1 MSHATSPPPE
11 SPAALSAL
19 TEERR
24 ARGVRFLALAARG
37 GVLFDGAMGTQLYER
52 GVFLNQCFEHSNLT
66 QPALVKQVHRD
77 YLEAGAQVIT
87 TNTFGANRV
96 KLARYGLAEEVARLN
111 AEGVRVARDAA
122 GAAALVA
129 ASVGPTGFTLVELSK
144 GAWRAA
150 QDALRE
156 HIEAAAAAGADL
168 ICLETFS
175 VLQELELAVELA
187 RATGLPVVALY
198 TFQPNGLGAEGQ
210 RPAVVARRLVDAGA
224 DVVGSNCGG
233 GPELLYQVTAPMVGC
248 GRPVLAQANA
258 GRPELI
264 EGRSIY
270 VANPEYFSVFA
281 RRLLKAGVTLL
292 GGCCGTTPLHIKRMA
307 NAVKM
312 VAAAQGAEGSAV
324 EGAHLE
330 ATEPLPAAARPRLW
344 WDKGLVPLA
353 ERSALGAL
361 LARGE
366 RVTSVELNPPA
377 GFDLSGRVRAARELA
392 AAGVTTVNIADGPRA
407 SLRVCN
413 VAMARHLLD
422 HTPVS
427 PLVHVCCRDRSF
439 LGLQSHVLGAH
450 LQGVRNLV
458 VITGDPP
465 KMGPYP
471 HSSGVYDLDSVELLR
486 VLSGYNAGVDPAG
499 KELPEPTA
507 FVCATGA
514 EPAAVDYERELRRLE
529 LKRDAGA
536 VVVMTQPVYDP
547 RQVERFLSDAR
558 GLGVPIMLGL
568 CPLASYR
575 NALFLHENVPGMRVP
590 APTLERMRAA
600 EERGEGEEEGVRVA
614 RESLEAARGL
624 VDGVYVMPPFGRHRL
639 ALRTLEGYIAPPA
652 TPRASPCAPG
662 CGCGA

>member
-1 MSHATSPPPE
+1 MT
-11 SPAALSAL
+11 
-19 TEERR
+19 
-24 ARGVRFLALAARG
+24 LAARG
-37 GVLFDGAMGTQLYER
+37 GLLFDGAMGTQLYER

-77 YLEAGAQVIT
+77 YLEAGAQVLT

-96 KLARYGLAEEVARLN
+96 KLARHGLAEEVGRLN
-111 AEGVRVARDAA
+111 AEGVRIAREVA
-122 GAAALVA
+122 GEAALVA
-129 ASVGPTGFTLVELSK
+129 ASVGPTGFTLTELSK
-144 GAWRAA
+144 GAWVTAKE
-150 QDALRE
+150 ALRE
-156 HIEAAAAAGADL
+156 HIEAVAGAGADL

-175 VLQELELAVELA
+175 VLQELELGVELA
-187 RATGLPVVALY
+187 LSTGLPVVALY
-198 TFQPNGLGAEGQ
+198 TFQPTGLGAEGQ
-210 RPAVVARRLVDAGA
+210 RPAVVAQRLVEAGA
-224 DVVGSNCGG
+224 HVIGSNCGG
-233 GPELLYQVTAPMVGC
+233 GPELLYQVTAPMVGL

-281 RRLLKAGVTLL
+281 RRLLKAGVMLL
-292 GGCCGTTPLHIKRMA
+292 GGCCGTTPQHVKRMA
-307 NAVKM
+307 NAVRM
-312 VAAAQGAEGSAV
+312 VAATQDAQGEGGAGEGGV
-324 EGAHLE
+324 EGERLE
-330 ATEPLPAAARPRLW
+330 ASEPLERAPRPRLW
-344 WDKGLVPLA
+344 WDTGRVPLA
-353 ERSALGAL
+353 ERSALGAR

-366 RVTSVELNPPA
+366 PVTSVELNPPA
-377 GFDLSGRVRAARELA
+377 GFDLSKRVEAARELA

-413 VAMARHLLD
+413 VAMARHLID
-422 HTPVS
+422 ATPLS
-427 PLVHVCCRDRSF
+427 PLVHICCRDRSF
-439 LGLQSHVLGAH
+439 LGLQSHLLGAH
-450 LQGVRNLV
+450 VQGVRNLV

-499 KELPEPTA
+499 KEMAEPTA

-514 EPAAVDYERELRRLE
+514 EPAAVDYDRELRRLE

-558 GLGVPIMLGL
+558 GLSLPIMLGL

-590 APTLERMRAA
+590 AATLERMRAA
-600 EERGEGEEEGVRVA
+600 EERGEGEAEGVRIA
-614 RESLEAARGL
+614 RESLDAARGL

-639 ALRTLEGYIAPPA
+639 ALQTLEGYLSPPTPSQAPA
-652 TPRASPCAPG
+652 QITGCAPG
-662 CGCGA
+662 CACGG

>member
-1 MSHATSPPPE
+1 VSDAPRPL
-11 SPAALSAL
+11 LSAS
-19 TEERR
+19 TPRFSER
-24 ARGVRFLALAARG
+24 GERFLTLAARG
-37 GVLFDGAMGTQLYER
+37 GLLFDGAMGTQLYER

-77 YLEAGAQVIT
+77 YLEAGAQVLT
-87 TNTFGANRV
+87 TNTFGANRL
-96 KLARYGLAEEVARLN
+96 KLARHGLADEVGRLN
-111 AEGVRVARDAA
+111 AEGVRIAREVA
-122 GAAALVA
+122 GEAALVA
-129 ASVGPTGFTLVELSK
+129 ASVGPTGFTLSDLSK
-144 GAWRAA
+144 GSWLPAKE
-150 QDALRE
+150 ALRE
-156 HIEAAAAAGADL
+156 HIEAVASAGADV

-175 VLQELELAVELA
+175 VLQELELGVELA
-187 RATGLPVVALY
+187 LGVGLPVVALY
-198 TFQPNGLGAEGQ
+198 TFQPTGLGAEGQ
-210 RPAVVARRLVDAGA
+210 RPAAVAQRLVEAGA
-224 DVVGSNCGG
+224 HVIGSNCGG
-233 GPELLYQVTAPMVGC
+233 GPELLYQVTAPMVGL

-292 GGCCGTTPLHIKRMA
+292 GGCCGTTPQHVKRMA
-307 NAVKM
+307 NAVRM
-312 VAAAQGAEGSAV
+312 VAVTQEAQGGGV
-324 EGAHLE
+324 EGARVEVVGPPE
-330 ATEPLPAAARPRLW
+330 APAPRGRLW
-344 WDKGLVPLA
+344 WDKGRVPLA
-353 ERSALGAL
+353 ERSALGAR

-366 RVTSVELNPPA
+366 PVTSVELNPPA
-377 GFDLSGRVRAARELA
+377 GFDLSKRAEAARELA

-422 HTPVS
+422 TTPLS
-427 PLVHVCCRDRSF
+427 PLVHICCRDRSF
-439 LGLQSHVLGAH
+439 LGLQSHLLGAH

-499 KELPEPTA
+499 KEMPAPTA

-514 EPAAVDYERELRRLE
+514 EPAAVDYDRELRRLE

-575 NALFLHENVPGMRVP
+575 NALFLNENVPGMSVP

-600 EERGEGEEEGVRVA
+600 EERGESEAEGVRIA

-639 ALRTLEGYIAPPA
+639 ALQTLEGYLAPPPPSA
-652 TPRASPCAPG
+652 TPPTPPCPPG
-662 CGCGA
+662 CPCGR